1 MATATLPWTRP
12 QPLPARVDLGPGLEP
27 EALTAALQR
36 LCALPGVRAL
46 VAFGSRARGDAH
58 SESDLDLA
66 VICAEPRLTPQQ
78 KRSRWQQC
86 RLAIGLLGRD
96 VDLVVQG
103 EADAERLAG
112 SRWHV
117 MGDVAREGRVLYA
130 TG

>member
-27 EALTAALQR
+27 EALTA
-36 LCALPGVRAL
+36 GVRAL

-66 VICAEPRLTPQQ
+66 VICAE
-78 KRSRWQQC
+78 
-86 RLAIGLLGRD
+86 
-96 VDLVVQG
+96 
-103 EADAERLAG
+103 RLAG

-117 MGDVAREGRVLYA
+117 MGDVAREGRVLYV